1 MYFKDPIKPTDKDN
15 LFYLAPIP
23 IYMKEFGDD
32 ELQDEVFRLGLDVLN
47 EKQKL
52 MGQELPD
59 KWDESRQSTYKVNYQ
74 REDRWVEPTEYNP
87 IGSRFFTPP
96 NNFLDRSEECVRI
109 VRERCNSALS
119 ELLDSLDFSHN
130 NRPIISESWMQYY
143 EPTSGRGHNQHNH
156 CDWGAIGAEPLS
168 FVGGYYL
175 SDGEPLSD
183 HPYSGALCF
192 HIRGMSHFIRPKK
205 GMLLIWPYDI
215 IHSVKPF
222 YGKSERCVINF
233 NIQGVPKPN
242 KLV

>member
-1 MYFKDPIKPTDKDN
+1 MYFKEPLLPTDKDN

-23 IYMKEFGDD
+23 VYMKMFDD
-32 ELQDEVFRLGLDVLN
+32 DISDQAFDLGLEVLS

-59 KWDESRQSTYKVNYQ
+59 QYDEERQSTYNVNYNK
-74 REDRWVEPTEYNP
+74 RNMWVEKTEYNP

-96 NNFLDRSEECVRI
+96 NRFIERTEDCVKVI
-109 VRERCNSALS
+109 KQRCINGFN
-119 ELLDSLDFSHN
+119 ELLDGIGLEHN
-130 NRPIISESWMQYY
+130 YKPNISESWIQYY
-143 EPTSGRGHNQHNH
+143 NATSGRGHNQHNH
-156 CDWGAIGAEPLS
+156 CDWNAIGAEPLS

-175 SDGEPLSD
+175 NDGEPIND

-192 HIRGMSHFIRPKK
+192 HIRGMSYFIKPKK

-222 YGKSERCVINF
+222 YGKSDRCVINF
-233 NIQGVPKPN
+233 NISGFPKAT